1 MNYELLA
8 DLLFPDVVEDIDH
21 YENLYP
27 ARKLPKDAQVLRIAP
42 SPTGFIHLGNL
53 YGALAD
59 ERIAHQS
66 NGVFYL
72 RIEDTDSKRLVKG
85 AVDTII
91 STFKYFQIT
100 FDEGADVSLNNGNDY
115 GPYYQRQRVDI
126 YQCYAKSL
134 VKRGLAY
141 PCFCTEA
148 ELKVQRDKQ
157 QKAKLAT
164 GYYGDWAVCRH
175 LDMAT
180 IKEKLQNHE
189 PFVIRLRSSGDINH
203 KHTFFDEIK
212 GEITVIENDQD
223 IILLKA
229 DGIPTYHFAHAIDD
243 HLMHTTIILRGE
255 EWLGTLPVHL
265 ELFKVLGFEL
275 PKYAHTSQLMKMD
288 NGKKRKLSKRKDP
301 ELSLDFYRQ
310 LGYHHYA
317 VKLYLMTLLNWN
329 FEEWFIKHPDTDLT
343 EFKFS
348 LSKMGQ
354 SGALFD
360 LDKLNNI
367 SKTYLSK
374 MSVDQMYDYL
384 YDFVVANEPK
394 LKSSYFN
401 DQKYLEDIISLGMGM
416 NLKKRR
422 KDYIFAKQI
431 LSSISYYFDDL
442 YTPEY
447 DFKYEP
453 KLTAN
458 IIELFLNSYNYD
470 DDNNEWFNKLKEIST
485 KLGFAADMSQYRA
498 EPDKY
503 PGNIS
508 DIAEVIRVA
517 TTGMKN
523 TPDLW
528 AIMQIMGHKRVIN
541 RLDQALIYLQGLKK

>member
-1 MNYELLA
+1 MNYESLA
-8 DLLFPDVVEDIDH
+8 DMLFPNVVYDTDY

-27 ARKLPKDAQVLRIAP
+27 ARNLLKNAQVLRIAP

-59 ERIAHQS
+59 ERVAHQS

-72 RIEDTDSKRLVKG
+72 RIEDTDKKRLVAG

-100 FDEGADVSLNNGNDY
+100 FDEGAEVSINNGNNY

-134 VKRGLAY
+134 VKQGLAY
-141 PCFCTEA
+141 PCFCSET
-148 ELKVQRDKQ
+148 ELKSQRDKQ
-157 QKAKLAT
+157 HQAKLAT
-164 GYYGDWAVCRH
+164 GYYGEWAVCRH
-175 LDMAT
+175 LDMET
-180 IKEKLQNHE
+180 IKKRLENKD
-189 PFVIRLRSSGDINH
+189 PFVIRLRSSGDANH

-255 EWLGTLPVHL
+255 EWLGTLPIHL

-329 FEEWFIKHPDTDLT
+329 FEEWFLKHPDTDLT
-343 EFKFS
+343 EFTFS

-374 MSVDQMYDYL
+374 MSIEEMYDYL
-384 YDFVVANEPK
+384 YDFVINNTPN
-394 LKSSYFN
+394 LKAVYFN
-401 DQKYLEDIISLGMGM
+401 DRQYLEDIISLGMGI

-431 LSSISYYFDDL
+431 LDLISYYFDDL

-447 DFKYEP
+447 DFKYDP
-453 KLTAN
+453 KLASN
-458 IIELFLNSYNYD
+458 IIESFLTSYDDN
-470 DDNNEWFNKLKEIST
+470 DDNNEWFNKLKLISANH
-485 KLGFAADMSQYRA
+485 GFASEMSQYRA

-503 PGNIS
+503 LGSIS
-508 DIAEVIRVA
+508 DIAEVIRIA

-528 AIMQIMGHKRVIN
+528 AIMQIMGNKRVVK
-541 RLDQALIYLQGLKK
+541 RLDQALVYLKGIKK